1 MIPYILG
8 VITGIPLGVTWLF
21 VANNFVRSGRRKR

>member
-8 VITGIPLGVTWLF
+8 VLTGIPLGVAWLF
-21 VANNFVRSGRRKR
+21 VANNFVRSGRRSR